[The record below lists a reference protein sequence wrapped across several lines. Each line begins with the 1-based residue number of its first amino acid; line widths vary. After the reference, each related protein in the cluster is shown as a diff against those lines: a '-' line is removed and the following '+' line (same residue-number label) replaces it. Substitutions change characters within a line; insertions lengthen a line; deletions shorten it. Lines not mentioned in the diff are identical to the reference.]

1 METIILNVIFPIYI
15 LIALGFIAGKAK
27 KRLDTEGITFIVLY
41 FLAPAL
47 VFSSF
52 RKLHITVESFTY
64 IAINGTVTIG
74 SIWFIAFLFAK
85 IFYKRRIPAF
95 ELSSS
100 IMNIGYLGLPLIYV
114 LFGENALGYAVTYM
128 VLVTI
133 IHFTIAVVALNPDSL
148 KDGIVE
154 TLKIPLIYA
163 VIFSFFFKNIPLP
176 DGMEKMLK
184 LMGDSTMPLMLI
196 TIGIKLSSIKMENL
210 HTGISGALLRLIGGT
225 FISFLTVKTFSCPEL
240 LKKTIF
246 VQSTLPSAIL
256 NFVLC
261 DRFKQDPD
269 ISASIIFFST
279 LISPVWLFI
288 VVKFLLPLI

>member
-1 METIILNVIFPIYI
+1 METIILNVIFPIYV
-15 LIALGFIAGKAK
+15 LIALGFFAGKIK
-27 KRLDTEGITFIVLY
+27 KELDTEGITFIVLY

-52 RKLHITVESFTY
+52 RKLHITAENFKY
-64 IAINGTVTIG
+64 IAINGTLTIG
-74 SIWFIAFLFAK
+74 GIWLIALLFSK

-100 IMNIGYLGLPLIYV
+100 VMNIGYLGLPLIYV

-128 VLVTI
+128 VFVTL
-133 IHFTIAVVALNPDSL
+133 IHFSLAIMALNPNSL
-148 KDGIVE
+148 KEGIIE
-154 TLKIPLIYA
+154 TFKIPLIYA
-163 VIFSFFFKNIPLP
+163 VIFSFFFKDIPLSE
-176 DGMEKMLK
+176 GMEKMLK

-196 TIGIKLSSIKMENL
+196 TIGIKLSKIKMEKL
-210 HTGISGALLRLIGGT
+210 HIGISGALLRLVGGT
-225 FISFLTVKTFSCPEL
+225 LISFLTVKTFACPEL

-288 VVKFLLPLI
+288 VIKFLLPLI